1 MGCSAGIMTGYGSP
15 QIEVAWSQDGQA
27 AAEEPVLRRAVF
39 GGNECARFVK
49 SVTRKRLSEFKT

>member
-1 MGCSAGIMTGYGSP
+1 MGCSAGIVTGYGSP
-15 QIEVAWSQDGQA
+15 LIEVAWSQDGQA